1 MLEGPCN
8 GLRDNLVKKEVRLV
22 NKDEYCTSKECYQ
35 CGDLMNKTRFFEYEN
50 GLFAVSNGILSCGK
64 CKMSLN
70 RDINGADNI
79 YHLVYNHLNGIVR
92 PTWLSRT

>member
-35 CGDLMNKTRFFEYEN
+35 CGDLMNPDFLNMKMGCLQYQMVYY
-50 GLFAVSNGILSCGK
+50 LVASAK
-64 CKMSLN
+64 C
-70 RDINGADNI
+70 R
-79 YHLVYNHLNGIVR
+79 
-92 PTWLSRT
+92 

>member
-1 MLEGPCN
+1 
-8 GLRDNLVKKEVRLV
+8 
-22 NKDEYCTSKECYQ
+22 
-35 CGDLMNKTRFFEYEN
+35 MNKSRFVEYEN

-70 RDINGADNI
+70 RDINGANNI
-79 YHLVYNHLNGIVR
+79 YHLLYNHLNGIVR